1 MSIYVTFFIIK
12 GKKLNP
18 RYRECIK
25 YQAIGIGGHALDDN
39 NEFMFVG
46 NEENLELLKCFVT
59 TIITS
64 TAKRRKILSATVVT
78 LFC

>member
-12 GKKLNP
+12 GKKINP

-39 NEFMFVG
+39 NEFMSVG
-46 NEENLELLKCFVT
+46 NEENLEL
-59 TIITS
+59 
-64 TAKRRKILSATVVT
+64 
-78 LFC
+78 